1 MTNRGSDWRR
11 EQFRRTLEHWRASNF
26 DPHVVL
32 GIPRGAPKSLIIDS
46 HRRWVTAYHPDRH
59 DGDPLATELTQRLNA
74 ARDELFA
81 GARRSVQ
88 SQPERQRRQAEAQ
101 PQRAAQEEER
111 RRQEEERELQAY
123 IREERRRQED
133 ELDQA
138 VLEAEQLIRDAA
150 RKKHRQSQVREQRER
165 VPEDQRRKQDKER
178 RRRANKAKQRKQEKA
193 RLRRARKAGKRDK
206 KRR

>member
-1 MTNRGSDWRR
+1 MTNSGSDWRR

-32 GIPRGAPKSLIIDS
+32 GIPSGAPQSLIIDS

-74 ARDELFA
+74 ARDELSA
-81 GARRSVQ
+81 TARRGVQ
-88 SQPERQRRQAEAQ
+88 FQPERQRRQAEAQ

-111 RRQEEERELQAY
+111 EQQAY
-123 IREERRRQED
+123 VREERRRQEE

-138 VLEAEQLIRDAA
+138 VLEAEQLIQDAA
-150 RKKHRQSQVREQRER
+150 RKKHRQSQVREQPER
-165 VPEDQRRKQDKER
+165 VPENQRRKQDKER
-178 RRRANKAKQRKQEKA
+178 RRRANKAKRRKQEKA
-193 RLRRARKAGKRDK
+193 RRRRARKAGKRDK